1 VEFAW
6 ELKKN
11 GYSEVTIQ
19 SYTRFLYT
27 LMKRGANLCDS
38 ENVKEVIARQEAWSE
53 STKFVPA
60 ASCSAFA
67 QANRIHW
74 RPPRYRI
81 KHKLPFIPYE
91 QEIDTL
97 IAGYSRK
104 TTTILQLLKET
115 GVRIGEALKLE
126 WTDTDLEKNLIT
138 LNTPEKGS
146 KARIFKISNKLASM
160 LNALSKKSNRA
171 FNDKVR
177 GSASRNFYYQ
187 RKRVARKLQN
197 PRLRRISFHTLRH

>member
-6 ELKKN
+6 GLKKN

-27 LMKRGANLCDS
+27 LMKSGANLCDPK
-38 ENVKEVIARQEAWSE
+38 NVKEVIARQD
-53 STKFVPA
+53 
-60 ASCSAFA
+60 SCSAFA